1 MKKVIM
7 AFCLIVTIGFIW
19 IWHHQIQ
26 FNDQSRKAFFHLKSG
41 EFNQAIDAYTS
52 AIKHKK
58 YTVFFSNAPSLYNNI
73 GQAYLGMEQVDAAIT
88 SFKQALEIKPDAAEV
103 YINLATAYLKQ
114 DLPRQA
120 LEACQEAIRIA
131 PRSPFAHYNM
141 ACAYALSD
149 ETEDAI
155 DSLNIALKLDKQIK
169 TFVREEK
176 VFDTL
181 RSHPLFPKSNP

>member
-26 FNDQSRKAFFHLKSG
+26 FNDQSRKAFFHLKSD
-41 EFNQAIDAYTS
+41 EFNQAIDAYKR

-58 YTVFFSNAPSLYNNI
+58 YTLFFSKAPSLYNNL
-73 GQAYLGMEQVDAAIT
+73 GQAYLGMEKFDAAIT
-88 SFKQALEIKPDAAEV
+88 AFKQALEIKPDAVEV

-120 LEACQEAIRIA
+120 LEACQQAIRIA

-141 ACAYALSD
+141 ACAYALTD
-149 ETEDAI
+149 DAVKAI
-155 DSLNIALKLDKQIK
+155 DSLESAIKLDKQIIK
-169 TFVREEK
+169 YAHEERA
-176 VFDTL
+176 FDAL